1 MAEGDKGDE
10 ARPSVAAYFTELDER
25 SNPLLIALGHVVV
38 AAAGLEGSLR
48 LELARLHLAA
58 EAEQGAHGSETLGK
72 QVAAL
77 ENLTAGQLLR
87 RLREQG
93 LPQNLEGRIAG
104 AVSRR
109 NRLVHHLFE
118 DPKLAG
124 AVAGDGAAD
133 EAIGQLQQ
141 LALDCAALSVEL
153 QSFALPKIEASMGAS
168 KEELV
173 NFVLSLD
180 SKQIQQQAV
189 REQLEAIQ
197 TLGAA
202 AGWTGPSD
210 STCPLPDDLWGLNP
224 HHRVTVDWMGEEF
237 ETLADLL
244 RPGLRA
250 VCIGINPSP
259 TSVAAGH
266 YYQGQIGRRLWQR
279 LYQAGA
285 IDAAGTGREDD
296 AAFVA
301 GIGFTDIV
309 KRPTPRATAIS
320 QTEFEHGRELLVKK
334 LRRNRPSLLIFT
346 YKQAATALLGSFKG
360 HGHRPELEF
369 DGVQVFVMPGP
380 YERADRVTT
389 ALEKLRELL
398 DANSGTQ

>member
-1 MAEGDKGDE
+1 MAERNKPDE
-10 ARPSVAAYFTELDER
+10 ARPSVATYFTELDER
-25 SNPLLIALGHVVV
+25 SKPFLIALGHVVV

-58 EAEQGAHGSETLGK
+58 ETEQEANGSKTLGK

-93 LPQNLEGRIAG
+93 LPQDLERRIDET
-104 AVSRR
+104 VSRR

-118 DPKLAG
+118 DPKLVG
-124 AVAGDGAAD
+124 AVAGDEGAD
-133 EAIGQLQQ
+133 EAVGQLQQ

-153 QSFALPKIEASMGAS
+153 QRFALPKIEASMGAS
-168 KEELV
+168 KEELL

-180 SKQIQQQAV
+180 SAQIQQPAV

-202 AGWTGPSD
+202 AGWAGPSE
-210 STCPLPDDLWGLNP
+210 STSPLADDLWGLNA

-244 RPGLRA
+244 RPGLQA
-250 VCIGINPSP
+250 VCVGINPSP
-259 TSVAAGH
+259 ASVAAGH
-266 YYQGQIGRRLWQR
+266 YYQGQIGRRFWQR
-279 LYQAGA
+279 LHRIGA
-285 IDAAGTGREDD
+285 IDAAGTGHEDD
-296 AAFVA
+296 VAFVA

-346 YKQAATALLGSFKG
+346 YKQAATALLGPFKG

-369 DGVQVFVMPGP
+369 DGAQVFVMPGP

-398 DANSGTQ
+398 GANSGAR